1 MSAAGIA
8 QPSADDTAV
17 RPRIAL
23 LVGSIRRGRKGG
35 TVARWAQD
43 HARNRQDADYVLV
56 DLAAIDLPRFDAETP
71 PSFGGYRDEQTQRWS
86 HLIAGFD
93 AFVFVTP
100 EYNRSIPAA
109 LKDAIDHLYAEW
121 RDKAAGFIGY
131 GVVGGV
137 RAVEHLRLICGELH
151 LADVST
157 SVAIDLADITREG
170 VDPAGGYE
178 AELDV
183 MLDELLSWAKAL
195 QPLRGGRLAASA
207 A

>member
-1 MSAAGIA
+1 M
-8 QPSADDTAV
+8 AV
-17 RPRIAL
+17 I
-23 LVGSIRRGRKGG
+23 VGSIRRGRKGDSVG
-35 TVARWAQD
+35 RWAVD
-43 HARNRQDADYVLV
+43 HAQSRRDADYVLV
-56 DLAAIDLPRFDAETP
+56 DLASIGLPRFDAETP
-71 PSFGGYRDEQTQRWS
+71 PSFGRYRDEHTQRWS

-109 LKDAIDHLYAEW
+109 LKDAIDHLYSEW
-121 RDKAAGFIGY
+121 NDKAAGFIGY

-157 SVAIDLADITREG
+157 SLAIDLTDITREG
-170 VDPAGGYE
+170 VHATGRYE

-183 MLDELLSWAKAL
+183 MLDELGAWARAL
-195 QPLRGGRLAASA
+195 QPLRRHRASTSA